1 MVRRALSF
9 FWMLLPLQAFALG
22 LGDIRVDSALN
33 EPLDARI
40 ELHSLNPQEV
50 QDVRVLLADK
60 EAFKKAGL
68 ERPYLLNNLRFK
80 VGIDARGEG
89 FIRVSTRANVK
100 EPYLNFLLEVTWR
113 GGALQREYVV
123 LLDPPTYRVEQ
134 VPVQPGADA
143 APAKGATS
151 VSRQLPE
158 IYRVRPAETLWVI
171 AEKVR
176 PEQIHTVEQVMMALQ
191 RQNPEA
197 FLDNNVN
204 RLKSGAILEVPDSAE
219 VERMG
224 SAEAKSEFKRQT
236 QAWMEKRA
244 QSMPPVA
251 PVVQEQRTDELP
263 AEQQAQA
270 EPEPSVAAA
279 QEPVEEQ
286 ARLRILEPV
295 DRAVVEEALTSTEGG
310 PDQQMERLRTVIEA
324 SRQELESVR
333 EINRE
338 LDQLRATLETEIG
351 ALRQSLE
358 ERDAVIQELVKR
370 MEQEDA
376 AAAAL
381 AQAQANIEAD
391 TLSTTPPVTDE
402 AEAGAI
408 ESSLAGTDSLTQ
420 DTADDEGSSFWVTGL
435 LTVVILV
442 MSLVAFFLWWSL
454 YRGRS
459 SKEESVLYNRVEL
472 PEVAI
477 TKESYDGLYRKLEQ
491 QEIEERERLEAEK
504 SSQQPPED
512 QTDVLLTDEFFD
524 EFEEQSSDSVETSEI
539 TTEAKPDVSAIL
551 TEADVYLIYRQYAK
565 AESLVQECLQSHP
578 QEPRLMAKLL
588 EIYASQKAKAQ
599 FVAYLDEVADP
610 LQRAAPDIWQRV
622 KDLGSAL
629 VPEHPLFSLGG
640 STLVEDEEFDS
651 GLSLQDPEIASI
663 DIPAIDEQLQDRDDV
678 GAPDSLDLEL
688 DLDDDDRGPGR

>member
-1 MVRRALSF
+1 
-9 FWMLLPLQAFALG
+9 
-22 LGDIRVDSALN
+22 
-33 EPLDARI
+33 
-40 ELHSLNPQEV
+40 
-50 QDVRVLLADK
+50 
-60 EAFKKAGL
+60 
-68 ERPYLLNNLRFK
+68 
-80 VGIDARGEG
+80 
-89 FIRVSTRANVK
+89 
-100 EPYLNFLLEVTWR
+100 
-113 GGALQREYVV
+113 
-123 LLDPPTYRVEQ
+123 
-134 VPVQPGADA
+134 
-143 APAKGATS
+143 
-151 VSRQLPE
+151 
-158 IYRVRPAETLWVI
+158 
-171 AEKVR
+171 
-176 PEQIHTVEQVMMALQ
+176 
-191 RQNPEA
+191 
-197 FLDNNVN
+197 
-204 RLKSGAILEVPDSAE
+204 
-219 VERMG
+219 MG
-224 SAEAKSEFKRQT
+224 STAAEREFKRQT
-236 QAWMEKRA
+236 KAWKEKRA
-244 QSMPPVA
+244 QSMQPVA
-251 PVVQEQRTDELP
+251 PVVQEPMIDGLP
-263 AEQQAQA
+263 SDQQVQA
-270 EPEPSVAAA
+270 EPEQSAAVPE
-279 QEPVEEQ
+279 EPVEEQ
-286 ARLRILEPV
+286 AQLRILEPV
-295 DRAVVEEALTSTEGG
+295 DRETIEEALTSTEGG
-310 PDQQMERLRTVIEA
+310 PSQQMERLRTAIEA
-324 SRQELESVR
+324 SKQELESVR

-338 LDQLRATLETEIG
+338 LDQLRSTLETEIG

-358 ERDAVIQELVKR
+358 ERDAVIEELIKR

-381 AQAQANIEAD
+381 ARAQTDAESD
-391 TLSTTPPVTDE
+391 TRTTTPVTDE
-402 AEAGAI
+402 AEVKAGAI